1 MGDSACLFHIQR
13 PLSRDT
19 IGKAKRDRIVMK
31 RAALLLSAGLL
42 SSCAA
47 VGPDYR
53 PPAASELAVP
63 ESYAGAPAAS
73 SPAELGSWWQQL
85 GDPML
90 DGLVARAV
98 SDNLDLA
105 VAASRLRQAREAEI
119 QARSNRLP
127 TAGASANVRRD
138 LDSERNDTTAFSLA
152 GDASWEVDLFGGIAR
167 GIEAAGADAEG
178 AYYDLAAVRVAV
190 VGDVVTNYVQARLAQ
205 QRLALARETLAI
217 ADENLEIA
225 GWRVQAGL
233 VSSLDV
239 EQARASR
246 AQTAAGIPQIEAAFS
261 AAAFRLG
268 VLTGQAPAA
277 LMEELKASRPIPEA
291 PDAVAVGIPADTLRQ
306 RPDVRGAER
315 TLAAQTAR
323 IGVAEAQLY
332 PALRIGGNIGTSA
345 LSVGGL
351 VDQVVGSLFG
361 GLTQTLFDGGRLRSQ
376 VRSQEAA
383 AEGALASY
391 RQTVLNALEDV
402 ENGLVSLE
410 AAKRRRAEFVIAQE
424 AATNQAILAR
434 SQYRA
439 GLTDFL
445 TLLDAERSLLSAREG
460 LLSSQAD
467 QTLSFVQLYRALGGG
482 WDPLTVPQRS

>member
-1 MGDSACLFHIQR
+1 
-13 PLSRDT
+13 
-19 IGKAKRDRIVMK
+19 
-31 RAALLLSAGLL
+31 
-42 SSCAA
+42 
-47 VGPDYR
+47 
-53 PPAASELAVP
+53 
-63 ESYAGAPAAS
+63 
-73 SPAELGSWWQQL
+73 
-85 GDPML
+85 
-90 DGLVARAV
+90 
-98 SDNLDLA
+98 
-105 VAASRLRQAREAEI
+105 
-119 QARSNRLP
+119 
-127 TAGASANVRRD
+127 
-138 LDSERNDTTAFSLA
+138 
-152 GDASWEVDLFGGIAR
+152 
-167 GIEAAGADAEG
+167 
-178 AYYDLAAVRVAV
+178 
-190 VGDVVTNYVQARLAQ
+190 
-205 QRLALARETLAI
+205 
-217 ADENLEIA
+217 
-225 GWRVQAGL
+225 
-233 VSSLDV
+233 
-239 EQARASR
+239 
-246 AQTAAGIPQIEAAFS
+246 S